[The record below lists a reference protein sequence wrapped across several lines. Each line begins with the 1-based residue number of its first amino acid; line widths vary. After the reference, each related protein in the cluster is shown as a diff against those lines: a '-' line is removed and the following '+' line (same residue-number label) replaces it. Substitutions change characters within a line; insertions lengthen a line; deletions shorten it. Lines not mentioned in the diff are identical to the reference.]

1 MKKLFF
7 NILPYLISTLFGA
20 VIFVSAEFFEKDSV
34 SDLLV
39 NVAAGLLSLPLIFI
53 CYEFV
58 KSATSA
64 KLNKAMREHFDAEIR
79 RIMRD
84 IIESLKQITPPL
96 PDETLNDYLDQ
107 NKASFAKRHIID
119 FDTPLIFS
127 LKRNLDSLLVSN
139 KHSAELI
146 PSDELRAALEVSR
159 TVGVLLSQ
167 KEIFGKQL
175 EKLKK
180 PLFELFQSLNRWVS
194 ISESLD
200 IIEGSAN
207 GEAAEQA

>member
-20 VIFVSAEFFEKDSV
+20 VIFISAEFFEKDSV

-64 KLNKAMREHFDAEIR
+64 KLNNTMRKHFDCEIR
-79 RIMRD
+79 RTMGD
-84 IIESLKQITPPL
+84 LIERLKQIIPPSNG
-96 PDETLNDYLDQ
+96 ETLNDYLDIS
-107 NKASFAKRHIID
+107 KSSFAKRRIND
-119 FDTPLIFS
+119 FDTSLLFP
-127 LKRNLDSLLVSN
+127 LKRGLDNLLVSN

-146 PSDELRAALEVSR
+146 PNDELRAALEVSR
-159 TVGVLLSQ
+159 TLGILLSQ
-167 KEIFGKQL
+167 KEFFNRQP

-180 PLFELFQSLNRWVS
+180 SIFELFQSLNRWVD
-194 ISESLD
+194 ISESLE
-200 IIEGSAN
+200 IIESG
-207 GEAAEQA
+207 GKEEDKV